1 MVHCKSYIVHRK
13 SMIRVWF
20 PWKSE
25 MVMKITINLSFMYFA
40 LHLSGTIRHIISN
53 FKDQDGSGFGQ
64 MPNLQYQWSWRD
76 SCCHWR
82 WCGSVKTA
90 SPLVISL
97 ISQENFLAWASPA
110 LGLLAG
116 AKHLVSG
123 KEKKKEREKKRNFQ
137 EKCEIPPRRSKR
149 SILWWSLGTVRL
161 DFPRFYFVLAVL
173 LLFSPLSPWR
183 FFLNVGLSIIH
194 TSEMSKVPDL
204 LAQSY
209 PVWVLCA
216 WTVENVQLSQIRGK
230 KQEKKKDYSFFRP

>member
-40 LHLSGTIRHIISN
+40 LHLGGTIRHIISN

-123 KEKKKEREKKRNFQ
+123 KEKKKEREKKKELSREMRNSS
-137 EKCEIPPRRSKR
+137 PP
-149 SILWWSLGTVRL
+149 IE
-161 DFPRFYFVLAVL
+161 AVYL
-173 LLFSPLSPWR
+173 VVESGNGPAWFSPFLFCFGCFVIIFPFVAVEILSKCRSVYNPHKR
-183 FFLNVGLSIIH
+183 N
-194 TSEMSKVPDL
+194 E
-204 LAQSY
+204 
-209 PVWVLCA
+209 
-216 WTVENVQLSQIRGK
+216 
-230 KQEKKKDYSFFRP
+230 